1 MKKKYYFLFLAI
13 VLILPVYAQPLETNL
28 TGNLYT
34 DSKIL
39 LEKNNIE
46 SLPQMSFQ
54 TGDKKSPLLAGIL
67 SLVLPGTGE
76 FYNGDYLKTA
86 IFVTIEA
93 TVITV
98 AVIYDKKGDNKT
110 DEFRN
115 YVDDYKNPDHN
126 WSVVKYAQWII
137 DTYYAGDDPGIIT
150 NSDPS
155 LPPWRQVSWSKL
167 NEAEREKNVG
177 SHQLPLHG
185 EQQYY
190 ELIGKYYQF
199 TSGWDDYQGGNIS
212 NFTPHLLYYAHEQA
226 KAEDYYNVAAK
237 AVIGIYINHFLSA
250 IDAVWSTINY
260 NKSLSVKVRMEENYF
275 ADRMELIPTLEFSLG
290 F

>member
-1 MKKKYYFLFLAI
+1 MKKYYYLFFLVI
-13 VLILPVYAQPLETNL
+13 ILIAPVNAQFSGTNL

-34 DSKIL
+34 DSKVL
-39 LEKNNIE
+39 LGKNDIE
-46 SLPQMSFQ
+46 PLPQLSFQ
-54 TGDKKSPLLAGIL
+54 TTEKKSPLLAGVL
-67 SLVLPGTGE
+67 SFVLPGAGE
-76 FYNGDYLKTA
+76 FYNGDYWKTA

-98 AVIYDKKGDNKT
+98 AVIYDNKGDNKT
-110 DEFRN
+110 DEFQN
-115 YVDDYKNPDHN
+115 YADDYKNPDHN
-126 WSVVKYAQWII
+126 WSVVKYADWII
-137 DTYYAGDDPGIIT
+137 DTFYGGQDPGIIT
-150 NSDPS
+150 NRDPS
-155 LPPWRQVSWSKL
+155 LPPWQQVSWSKL

-177 SHQLPLHG
+177 SHQLPQHG

-199 TSGWDDYQGGNIS
+199 TSGWDDYEGGSIS

-237 AVIGIYINHFLSA
+237 AVIGIYINHFLST
-250 IDAVWSTINY
+250 IDAIWSTINY
-260 NKSLSVKVRMEENYF
+260 NKSLAVKMRVEQNYYGY
-275 ADRMELIPTLEFSLG
+275 RMELVPTLKFSLS